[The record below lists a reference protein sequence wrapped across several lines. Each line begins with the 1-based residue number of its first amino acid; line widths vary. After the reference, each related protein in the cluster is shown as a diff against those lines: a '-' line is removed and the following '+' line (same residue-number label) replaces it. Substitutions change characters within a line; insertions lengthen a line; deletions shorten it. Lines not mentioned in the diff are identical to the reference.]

1 MAFGI
6 SISDFRTQIKDLAR
20 PNRFKIEINPPSGIP
35 TGMFE
40 DFQDIAFFARN
51 ASIPE
56 RTVNEHTIKKYGMMY
71 HVAADMDFS
80 DLTITFLNDYEWKC
94 RTFFEVWIDKIAR
107 AKDNKRL
114 EPSEYLYQSR
124 LRVFQ
129 LGRTQNDILAKYEF
143 HDIYP
148 KTVGRIEL
156 SMDNRSEV
164 ETFDV
169 TFVYTYWVRID
180 DQWKKF
186 GGE

>member
-1 MAFGI
+1 M
-6 SISDFRTQIKDLAR
+6 
-20 PNRFKIEINPPSGIP
+20 
-35 TGMFE
+35 
-40 DFQDIAFFARN
+40 FQDFSDLTFFAKT

-56 RTVNEHTIKKYGMMY
+56 RTVNEHTVKKYGMMY
-71 HVAADMDFS
+71 HVAGDMDFS

-114 EPSEYLYQSR
+114 EPSQYLYESR
-124 LRVFQ
+124 LKVDQ
-129 LGRTQNDILAKYEF
+129 LGRTDGEVLAAYEF

-156 SMDNRSEV
+156 SQDSKSEV

-169 TFVYTYWVRID
+169 TFVYTYWVRSD
-180 DQWKKF
+180 AMWKKY
-186 GGE
+186 GE